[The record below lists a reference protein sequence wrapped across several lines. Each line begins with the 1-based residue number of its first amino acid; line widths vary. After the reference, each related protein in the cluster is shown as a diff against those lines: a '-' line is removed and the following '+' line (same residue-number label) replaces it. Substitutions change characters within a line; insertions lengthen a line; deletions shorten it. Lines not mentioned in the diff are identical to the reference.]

1 MFLLDLL
8 APRSCAFCGV
18 LAIHSERN
26 ICVNCFDD
34 LPWHEPTVS
43 PTPGLFECSIAMLR
57 YEFPVDVAI
66 KALKFNRRLFYAPAF
81 AEVLCTADNF
91 LPKDIDAV
99 LPVPLHWWR
108 KTRRGFNQA
117 SELAKPVAKHLNVR
131 LLRGV
136 YRRKATPSQSGL
148 NALERRRNLKQ
159 AFAVRKPL
167 RANHVLIIDDV
178 VTTGTTLTE
187 LARVLLRDGVR
198 KVSALTV
205 ASAR

>member
-1 MFLLDLL
+1 MNFIDFL
-8 APRSCAFCGV
+8 APESCVFCGA
-18 LAIHSERN
+18 LAIKDERS

-34 LPWHEPTVS
+34 LPWHEPAVS
-43 PTPGLFECSIAMLR
+43 PTPGIFERSIAMLN
-57 YEFPVDVAI
+57 YEFPINVAI
-66 KALKFNRRLFYAPAF
+66 KALKFKRHLFYIPAF
-81 AEVLCTADNF
+81 AEVLCDANQH
-91 LPKDIDAV
+91 LPNDIDAV

-117 SELAKPVAKHLNVR
+117 SELAKPVAKRLDVE

-136 YRRKATPSQSGL
+136 HRCKATPFQSGL

-159 AFAVRKPL
+159 AFTVRKRL
-167 RANHVLIIDDV
+167 QRKHVLIVDDV

-187 LARVLLRDGVR
+187 LAKVLLQNGAE

>member
-1 MFLLDLL
+1 
-8 APRSCAFCGV
+8 
-18 LAIHSERN
+18 
-26 ICVNCFDD
+26 
-34 LPWHEPTVS
+34 
-43 PTPGLFECSIAMLR
+43 MLR

-81 AEVLCTADNF
+81 AEVLCAANQR

-117 SELAKPVAKHLNVR
+117 SELAKPVASHLNVR
-131 LLRGV
+131 MLRGV
-136 YRRKATPSQSGL
+136 YRCKATPFQSGL
-148 NALERRRNLKQ
+148 NALERRRNLRQ
-159 AFAVRKPL
+159 AFAIRKPP
-167 RANHVLIIDDV
+167 RVNHVLLIDDV

-187 LARVLLRDGVR
+187 LARVLLQNGVE